1 MRWAGQFVPVPEVLE
16 VGRDDDG
23 SWLRTVALA
32 GRSAVDPYWQR
43 RPRLAVRAIGVGLR
57 LLHDRLPVAGCPFS
71 WTVETRV
78 DWAAESERAALLRD
92 APPVDRLVVCHGDA
106 CAPNTLVDDHGE
118 PTGHVD
124 LVRLGAGDR
133 WADLAVATYSLAWN
147 FHRRVGA
154 RAAGR
159 VRDRPGRGADRLLP
173 PALGCGVSG
182 RSRAALYPDAGAR
195 PTHWLR
201 RPRAASAPGRRRRRS
216 GRARA
221 RSPTPC
227 RAARPGLGSGPH
239 RRRRP
244 GPWRGGAGPPAP

>member
-1 MRWAGQFVPVPEVLE
+1 MTFAYSAARQFVKWAPNHPELDLAAEAERMRWAGQFVPVPEVLE

-106 CAPNTLVDDHGE
+106 CAPNTLVDDDGE

-147 FHRRVGA
+147 FPGEWEHELLDAYGIDRDEERIAYYRRLW
-154 RAAGR
+154 
-159 VRDRPGRGADRLLP
+159 D
-173 PALGCGVSG
+173 
-182 RSRAALYPDAGAR
+182 
-195 PTHWLR
+195 TE
-201 RPRAASAPGRRRRRS
+201 
-216 GRARA
+216 
-221 RSPTPC
+221 
-227 RAARPGLGSGPH
+227 
-239 RRRRP
+239 
-244 GPWRGGAGPPAP
+244 